1 MKRKTQKFR
10 KQYEDFQTKRRNIL
24 LIELAFLQLKNILLC
39 YYLLIE
45 QLMC

>member
-10 KQYEDFQTKRRNIL
+10 KQYEDFQTKRRNI